1 MSTKNIF
8 FLSAL
13 ALAFASCNSSDEIP
27 SASVTSQQGKIVT
40 LTTTIKADGASTRA
54 LIDNGDS
61 TITVKWDVNGKLRV
75 KYFNTNDAQVDAQA
89 IITSVDD
96 NGNAT
101 ITADLVDPKGGTDVV
116 FLYPY
121 ENWYPGNGQNGTLD
135 LINQHYD
142 SMRGQGGQMIV
153 NGDKAILPSGI
164 HMNHDNS
171 ILKLT
176 LSDGTTDITRDV
188 TNLTIDI
195 AWIENGEV
203 REIHHDIS
211 PSQLDVIY
219 VAFNLPGH
227 LDLNVRFTAMTAT
240 GVFKAEKSGV
250 RLQGG
255 RMYTTTPLIVSP
267 TEIVEE
273 ETNTLQAPDDFR
285 NGGDAFANN

>member
-1 MSTKNIF
+1 MQPRIPNSFRIRIIC
-8 FLSAL
+8 LS
-13 ALAFASCNSSDEIP
+13 CSSP
-27 SASVTSQQGKIVT
+27 SS
-40 LTTTIKADGASTRA
+40 
-54 LIDNGDS
+54 
-61 TITVKWDVNGKLRV
+61 KLRV